1 MSVCGERERK
11 KKDEEIKDRRKRR
24 RRGRKI
30 KRQEEKDFYHREG
43 ERRKDVQ
50 KMGKRTGKNGSNQN
64 KGRKRGTWK
73 NGEAKIFHVAKE

>member
-1 MSVCGERERK
+1 MSFKIIEGK
-11 KKDEEIKDRRKRR
+11 KTH
-24 RRGRKI
+24 RG
-30 KRQEEKDFYHREG
+30 G